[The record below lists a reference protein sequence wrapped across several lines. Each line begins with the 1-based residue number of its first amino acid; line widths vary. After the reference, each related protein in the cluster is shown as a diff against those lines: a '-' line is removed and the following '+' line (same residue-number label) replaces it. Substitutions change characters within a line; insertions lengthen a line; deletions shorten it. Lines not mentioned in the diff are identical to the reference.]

1 MSLRFPIRIFVQET
15 LRARVHGTIPDRML
29 RKALALKKEKFQQY
43 LADKGLTY
51 REYRIAHR
59 VKPQEVE
66 DRLYDEAFDELSTD
80 IALDLVFTKQELSVG
95 SDDMGRTLAELAP
108 EGKKTST
115 KSSLPQVKLGC
126 SIKKRDET
134 LRLTG
139 R

>member
-1 MSLRFPIRIFVQET
+1 
-15 LRARVHGTIPDRML
+15 ML

-108 EGKKTST
+108 GREKDLYEELVATGKTWKLHQKTRRNVA
-115 KSSLPQVKLGC
+115 LDWAVEHLLE
-126 SIKKRDET
+126 R
-134 LRLTG
+134 
-139 R
+139 